1 MYLVIYTKVASDDL
15 ENLDPGISKR
25 IVRKV
30 EYYTNQTKLLEF
42 AKPLTGTL
50 AGLYRYR
57 IGDYRVVF
65 EIDNNGAVTILSI
78 LSIKHRKDIYRWT
91 ENNPKQALFIKIRE
105 NSQNTLLFYLQYRIV
120 LKL

>member
-78 LSIKHRKDIYRWT
+78 LSIKHRKDIYR
-91 ENNPKQALFIKIRE
+91 
-105 NSQNTLLFYLQYRIV
+105 
-120 LKL
+120 